1 MSVTCR
7 RLVDVSAPTNHFT
20 RLPTLI
26 IHVSVTTNQGRQ
38 NMTKLKR
45 NTAWGRFDI
54 GFECTSR
61 KAVYVVTDNAPL
73 NGRRR

>member
-1 MSVTCR
+1 
-7 RLVDVSAPTNHFT
+7 
-20 RLPTLI
+20 
-26 IHVSVTTNQGRQ
+26 
-38 NMTKLKR
+38 MTKLKR

-61 KAVYVVTDNAPL
+61 KAVYVVTDNALL

>member
-1 MSVTCR
+1 M
-7 RLVDVSAPTNHFT
+7 P
-20 RLPTLI
+20 
-26 IHVSVTTNQGRQ
+26 
-38 NMTKLKR
+38 KLER